1 MGMKQLKMRPRIYI
15 LSIGELAEPQ
25 YFQDFKDY
33 LRAHN
38 IIIRYR
44 KEFLKKAPWNFIEA
58 AIKFKEEEKSK
69 SRFVQEDGDQIWC
82 VFDVD
87 NYWKEN
93 EKKFRAALKLAGDSG
108 LRIAWSN
115 ECFEF
120 WFLCHFAF

>member
-44 KEFLKKAPWNFIEA
+44 KEFLKKHHGI
-58 AIKFKEEEKSK
+58 S
-69 SRFVQEDGDQIWC
+69 
-82 VFDVD
+82 
-87 NYWKEN
+87 
-93 EKKFRAALKLAGDSG
+93 LKLLLSSKKRKNQKVG
-108 LRIAWSN
+108 LFRKMVIKYGVSST
-115 ECFEF
+115 
-120 WFLCHFAF
+120 